1 MVGDF
6 TATRVNDTAWVDG
19 KFVATAEVLESLQ
32 TQAEAL
38 VEAIK

>member
-1 MVGDF
+1 
-6 TATRVNDTAWVDG
+6 VDG

-32 TQAEAL
+32 TQAAAL